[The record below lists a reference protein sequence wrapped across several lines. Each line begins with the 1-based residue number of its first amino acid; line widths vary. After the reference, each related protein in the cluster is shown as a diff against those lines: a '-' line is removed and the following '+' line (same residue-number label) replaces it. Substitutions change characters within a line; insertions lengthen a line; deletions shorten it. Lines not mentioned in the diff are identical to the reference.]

1 VDDVKCF
8 HIMQIKP
15 VGQRTVIK
23 DDVMFRPVRQVAAPG
38 PKLLSTIADWGSY
51 GSSAYRTPSTEAK
64 PL

>member
-1 VDDVKCF
+1 
-8 HIMQIKP
+8 MQIKP